1 MDLEQTFER
10 YHQAAEDFARGNPER
25 VKSLWSQRA
34 DVILAN
40 PFGPA
45 VVGWDKVSAALDYA
59 SSRFTDGDL
68 PDFEVAARYLSG
80 DLATIFANERWRA
93 RVAGGDEISTMELR
107 VTSTFRLEEGDWKL
121 VHRHADPIATADD
134 QGPLRRSFT

>member
-1 MDLEQTFER
+1 MELEQAFER
-10 YHQAAEDFARGNPER
+10 YHQAAGEFGRGNPEPF
-25 VKSLWSQRA
+25 KSVWSQRD

-45 VVGWDKVSAALDYA
+45 VRGWDKVSEALDYA
-59 SSRFTDGDL
+59 SSRFADGDL
-68 PDFEVAARYLSG
+68 PDFEIVARYVSG

-93 RVAGGDEISTMELR
+93 RVAGGDEISTMQIR
-107 VTSTFRLEEGDWKL
+107 VTSTFRLEGDDWKL